1 MRAKE
6 FIKESEMHHWH
17 HQGIPGMKS
26 LNNIGQYYE
35 IYRFGIAMAQV
46 GNDKDKL
53 LGDAHGVTE
62 DEPTT
67 LSYTQADED
76 IINAALKRT
85 GHGAKQITSRKSEEP
100 SDTNKQSPVQ
110 ARGPV
115 KRRS

>member
-1 MRAKE
+1 MRARE
-6 FIKESEMHHWH
+6 FIKEGEMHSWH
-17 HQGIPGMKS
+17 KQGIPGMKS
-26 LNNIGQYYE
+26 LSNIGQYYE

-46 GNDKDKL
+46 GNDKDKP

-67 LSYTQADED
+67 VSYTQADED

-85 GHGAKQITSRKSEEP
+85 GHGARQITSRTSAEP
-100 SDTNKQSPVQ
+100 SDTNTQSPIQ
-110 ARGPV
+110 ARPPI